1 MFTLYD
7 LLDSYEVPESERNRM
22 FRRVN
27 QFAQTENGE
36 WLNAI
41 NWRGVNLKWAL
52 GMMTRKKSVLGCYV
66 FKSNTIYLQ
75 PEDVYNSGKGS
86 QWPELMVPTLI
97 HELRHK
103 WQYERNRLA
112 YRLLCW
118 LPILRKWT
126 LERDAE
132 KITKKADEFCEEMD
146 RVEAAAEY
154 ERKQAEKK
162 KRGNK

>member
-1 MFTLYD
+1 MFTLFD
-7 LLDSYEVPESERNRM
+7 LSDSYEVPESERNRM

-41 NWRGVNLKWAL
+41 NWRAVNLKWAL
-52 GMMTRKKSVLGCYV
+52 GMTRKKSVIGCFV

-75 PEDVYNSGKGS
+75 PENVYESTKYS
-86 QWPELMVPTLI
+86 QWVELIAPTLI

-103 WQYERNRLA
+103 WQYERNMLA
-112 YRLLCW
+112 YLCLCW

-126 LERDAE
+126 LERDCE
-132 KITKKADEFCEEMD
+132 KIEKAAEAFCEEMD

-154 ERKQAEKK
+154 ERKQAEKERK
-162 KRGNK
+162 KKK